1 MEDSQNDQTCPN
13 FFKDSQQCFSAK
25 KEDKVMQHSYA
36 YWKMRRKMAKDLGY
50 QLDKIQTEKKN
61 LKREVNADIIKHFK
75 ALKQKIDNVLNTLS
89 DLEYASKWTKE
100 NLKEEVEKAMDDL
113 KTAVDD
119 AI

>member
-1 MEDSQNDQTCPN
+1 MI
-13 FFKDSQQCFSAK
+13 
-25 KEDKVMQHSYA
+25 
-36 YWKMRRKMAKDLGY
+36 
-50 QLDKIQTEKKN
+50 KIQTEKKN

>member
-1 MEDSQNDQTCPN
+1 
-13 FFKDSQQCFSAK
+13 
-25 KEDKVMQHSYA
+25 MQHSDA

-89 DLEYASKWTKE
+89 DLEYTSKGTKE